1 MNTELEIAVIEK
13 FVRKE
18 KQARYKQFISSIKNR
33 KKFLSELPHF
43 KDFRLEL
50 FEEVRV
56 NEREII
62 FNKLKSLKSNQN
74 TCYVISENS
83 TIDQKQILVEEAISF
98 LDSDLATILVF
109 GQAEMIYYEGE
120 PPNNRLISKI

>member
-1 MNTELEIAVIEK
+1 MNTQLELEVIKK

-18 KQARYKQFISSIKNR
+18 KQSRFKQFISSIKNR
-33 KKFLSELPHF
+33 KKFLNELPHF
-43 KDFRLEL
+43 KDFKLEL
-50 FEEVRV
+50 FDEVRV

-62 FNKLKSLKSNQN
+62 FSKLKSLKGNQN
-74 TCYVISENS
+74 TCYVISENA
-83 TIDQKQILVEEAISF
+83 TIDQKQISVEEAISF

-120 PPNNRLISKI
+120 PPNNKLISKI